1 MLVTPKTNQTL
12 IIICGFCPA
21 DLEFGDVPQLTPG
34 SKQMMADAVMATF
47 SGFTKEQQRLGIPK
61 GAPVSSVVL
70 SSC

>member
-1 MLVTPKTNQTL
+1 MLVAPHNNRKL
-12 IIICGFCPA
+12 IFICPFCLA

-61 GAPVSSVVL
+61 GNPVSCL
-70 SSC
+70 